1 MATLN
6 FGNTVTLKQAA
17 QIIMAVPNNIHLLEG
32 EPGIG
37 KSSIMKIFRMIYA
50 AMYNYVYF
58 DCGNKDLGDVGVPM
72 PDRDTKQMEFYLN
85 AVFQMRS
92 GKPLI
97 IMLDE
102 YTKAPQPIQNMLH
115 TLFEVDN
122 PRLGD
127 VPLPKGSIVFLT
139 GNLSGDGVGDHIKG
153 HSLNRMTYMRVAKPT
168 AEEWLLWAAEN
179 DIDPVMMAWVDQNPH
194 CMDSYTVDGAKAD
207 EGQKDNPYIYNP
219 KVPQRAYFSPRS
231 AERAS
236 NTIKARHLFDADT
249 LICNLSGTIGE
260 SAARSIQAF
269 IEFQDQL
276 PKRAEIIKDPLHCR
290 LPEGAPATYVM
301 MYNLITS
308 IDKSC
313 VDAYMDYIVRFAPEW
328 QSTSCISIAKSPA
341 KQAIAFG
348 NQKFAAWVAKNEDI
362 L

>member
-17 QIIMAVPNNIHLLEG
+17 QLISAVPDNIFLLEG

-37 KSSIMKIFRMIYA
+37 KSSIMKMLR
-50 AMYNYVYF
+50 AMHGDKYNTYVYF
-58 DCGNKDLGDVGVPM
+58 DCANKDLGDVVMPM
-72 PDRDTKQMEFYLN
+72 PNRDTKETDYFPN

-92 GKPLI
+92 GKPMF

-102 YTKAPQPIQNMLH
+102 YTKAPQPVQNMLH
-115 TLFEVDN
+115 PLFEVHN

-127 VPLPKGSIVFLT
+127 IPLPKGSIVFLT
-139 GNLSGDGVGDHIKG
+139 GNLSGDGVGDNIKG
-153 HSLNRMTYMRVAKPT
+153 HSLGRITRVRVAKPV
-168 AEEWLLWAAEN
+168 APEWLEWAAKN
-179 DIDPVMMAWVDQNPH
+179 DIDPVVMAWVDQYPH
-194 CMDSYTVDGAKAD
+194 CMESYTDAA
-207 EGQKDNPYIYNP
+207 QKDNPYIYNP
-219 KVPQRAYFSPRS
+219 RKPQVSYFSPRS

-236 NTIKARHLFDADT
+236 NTIKARYLFDT
-249 LICNLSGTIGE
+249 NSLICALAGTIGE
-260 SAARSIQAF
+260 SAARDMQAF

-290 LPEGAPATYVM
+290 LPEGAGATAVM
-301 MYNLITS
+301 TYNMLTS

-313 VDAYMDYIVRFAPEW
+313 VDAYMDYAERLAPEW
-328 QSTSCISIAKSPA
+328 QATLCISIAKSPA
-341 KQAIAFG
+341 KQAIAFC

>member
-6 FGNTVTLKQAA
+6 FGSTVTLAQAA
-17 QIIMAVPNNIHLLEG
+17 KVIMAVPNNIHFIAG

-50 AMYNYVYF
+50 DMYNYVYF

-85 AVFQMRS
+85 AVFQMRA

-139 GNLSGDGVGDHIKG
+139 GNLSSDGVGDHIKG

-168 AEEWLLWAAEN
+168 APEWLMWAAEN
-179 DIDPVMMAWVDQNPH
+179 DIDPVMMAWVDQYPH
-194 CMDSYTVDGAKAD
+194 CMESYTDDA
-207 EGQKDNPYIYNP
+207 QKDNPYIYNP
-219 KVPQRAYFSPRS
+219 RKPQMAYFSPRS

-236 NTIKARHLFDADT
+236 NTIKARHLFDTNT
-249 LICNLSGTIGE
+249 LICNLAGTIGE
-260 SAARSIQAF
+260 SAARDMQAF

-290 LPEGAPATYVM
+290 LPEGAGATAVM
-301 MYNLITS
+301 TYNMLTS

-313 VDAYMDYIVRFAPEW
+313 VDAYMDYAERLAPEW
-328 QSTSCISIAKSPA
+328 QATLCISIAKTAA
-341 KQAIAFG
+341 KQAIAFS